1 MFEKREAPELYELL
15 NKNRI
20 QIGKPPVQTSAPKPE
35 AVTKSAE
42 SYTLPEL
49 VTPRPYPK
57 FRTSFT
63 PPHRAAV
70 VPQSATAQK
79 SERKLAVNYNTLIF
93 GVIILVIIVFVAY
106 AVGRNWT
113 STSGGSSDS
122 AAGTGTPTGSGA
134 SGTDAETGRLAT
146 PTPPPTAPKTYS
158 IRLIY
163 YEDNPVGQKSAERII
178 KFLNERNVSGVFTRT
193 EKIQGKNQI
202 VIYVGRY
209 KTKEEA
215 SKLREKYKELD
226 RGFRHCDIVE
236 GK

>member
-42 SYTLPEL
+42 SYTVPEL

-57 FRTSFT
+57 FKSSLVQA
-63 PPHRAAV
+63 PRAAA
-70 VPQSATAQK
+70 VPAAQK
-79 SERKLAVNYNTLIF
+79 TERKVTLNYNILVF
-93 GVIILVIIVFVAY
+93 GVIILAIIILVAY
-106 AVGRNWT
+106 AIGRNW
-113 STSGGSSDS
+113 SPTSGGSADHS
-122 AAGTGTPTGSGA
+122 AGIPAPQDTDGEAGRS
-134 SGTDAETGRLAT
+134 AT